1 MCVYFTKAYKEHYAC
16 FACQKTYKRRLWV
29 DIKKGNKENSPAVC
43 PQCAADMA
51 SMGKDF
57 ESPKQKDDKAWQHLK
72 NLYEVG
78 IMFHSC
84 GCTGPGYI
92 PRDKEA
98 LLNYFE
104 KIKADY
110 ITELTFWRN
119 RIEPET
125 KQERIKDEQRNWNKL
140 STINSKYKKESVK
153 NQEGMDYWLE
163 LIQQIDV
170 KIKTLKQNINQL

>member
-1 MCVYFTKAYKEHYAC
+1 MCKYFMMVYKDHYAC
-16 FACQKTYKRRLWV
+16 FECQKTVKRKLYI
-29 DIKKGNKENSPAVC
+29 DLKKGKDDSPAKC
-43 PQCAADMA
+43 PQCTGFMV

-57 ESPKQKDDKAWQHLK
+57 ESPKQKDDKAWQHIK
-72 NLYEVG
+72 KLYEVG
-78 IMFHSC
+78 ITFHSC

-110 ITELTFWRN
+110 ITELPFWRN
-119 RIEPET
+119 RTEPVT
-125 KQERIKDEQRNWNKL
+125 TQERIKDEQRNWNKL
-140 STINSKYKKESVK
+140 STINSKYKKEIVK

-163 LIQQIDV
+163 RIQQIDI
-170 KIKTLKQNINQL
+170 KIKTIKQ